1 MAIPVGV
8 NIGGGWSSQN
18 GANTVRYRGDNAG
31 VGAGGPLNY
40 LMFGGLQDYLNS
52 GALSDMILGGRGFG
66 QSRRFR
72 QYDPF
77 DPDYG
82 YLKRGGGNGG
92 GGAGSGNTGGGGPPV
107 HTPTDGDLG
116 DPVDNRDPAD
126 PIGWEDELMRAFSG
140 AQGEDGFDLQGFIQ
154 ALSQRGPAQGQA
166 SARGVQNVPKSAAA
180 PGGGESLIERTDDGT
195 SGNGGRVSPAD
206 NPGHAPMG
214 PGAQPDPGRDYG
226 NQDTW
231 IGTGTDHNP
240 EWMQWDDAP
249 VEGEGLLG
257 DIGRYGEWND
267 IERGLMDALQNH
279 STGELMDLEEQ
290 ELGMWNDF
298 GKQNRLERAT
308 EDAIGWQRT
317 GELSDL
323 EQQEKWGYKNYADP
337 TALENEVGDAWRG
350 LGGPGQ
356 YDELRGETLTGM
368 VKNPGL
374 SASEKSAM
382 LASQTLPIQQAL
394 RAQQR
399 AGDARAA
406 ATGNAAGRWGA
417 SNAMALNAA
426 GQAGQAGRNVQTDA
440 ADYLRRDRAEGLQ
453 GLGNLQGQVDA
464 RKAQGASGL
473 SNLSGQQRQA
483 GALSLQG
490 LSSLSDRQRKN
501 QQFGI
506 DAGMNLNAQQRS
518 AQSQAAQGV
527 GGLGQRARANAQW
540 GLSGIAD
547 MNKMKSDQGLAKIGL
562 TKDMW
567 DSVNA
572 RGDAAAD
579 RAARIGGLVAGGQN
593 ESGGSSFNAGVS
605 V

>member
-1 MAIPVGV
+1 MTWGL
-8 NIGGGWSSQN
+8 NIGGGFSKSSGEN
-18 GANTVRYRGDNAG
+18 SVRYRGDNSG
-31 VGAGGPLNY
+31 VRGGGPLNY
-40 LMFGGLQDYLNS
+40 LMYGGLNDYMNS

-77 DPDYG
+77 NPDYG
-82 YLKRGGGNGG
+82 YLKRPGEDGG
-92 GGAGSGNTGGGGPPV
+92 GGSGGPSV
-107 HTPTDGDLG
+107 SNPTDGDVG
-116 DPVDNRDPAD
+116 KPPSNRDPED
-126 PIGWEDELMRAFSG
+126 PKDWEDELMRAFSG

-154 ALSQRGPAQGQA
+154 ALSQQGRAQGQTPAQGQA
-166 SARGVQNVPKSAAA
+166 SAQGVQNVPKSAAA
-180 PGGGESLIERTDDGT
+180 PGGGESLVERVDDGT
-195 SGNGGRVSPAD
+195 GGNGGRVFPGN

-226 NQDTW
+226 NADDW
-231 IGTGTDHNP
+231 IGKGPTTNDS
-240 EWMQWDDAP
+240 WMQWDDAP

-267 IERGLMDALQNH
+267 IERGLMDALQQ
-279 STGELMDLEEQ
+279 SSSGELMDLENQ

-323 EQQEKWGYKNYADP
+323 EQQEKWGYKGYADP
-337 TALENEVGDAWRG
+337 TALENEVGDAYRG
-350 LGGPGQ
+350 LSGPGQ
-356 YDELRGETLTGM
+356 YDDLRGKTLSGM
-368 VKNPGL
+368 VEKPGL
-374 SASEKSAM
+374 SDAEKGAM

-394 RAQQR
+394 AAQKR
-399 AGDARAA
+399 EGDARAA
-406 ATGNAAGRWGA
+406 ATGNASGRWGA

-426 GQAGQAGRNVQTDA
+426 GQAGQAGRNVQTAA
-440 ADYLRRDRAEGLQ
+440 ADYMRRDRAEGLE
-453 GLGNLQGQVDA
+453 GLGGLQGQIDA
-464 RKAQGASGL
+464 RKVQGASGL

-501 QQFGI
+501 QQYGI
-506 DAGMNLNAQQRS
+506 DAGMNLNAQQRG
-518 AQSQAAQGV
+518 AQAQAAQGV
-527 GGLGQRARANAQW
+527 GGLGERARAASQW
-540 GLSGIAD
+540 GISGVAD
-547 MNKMKSDQGLAKIGL
+547 LNKMKSDQGLTKIGL

-567 DSVNA
+567 DSINA
-572 RGDAAAD
+572 KGQAGAD
-579 RAARIGGLVAGGQN
+579 MASRIGSLVAGGQDK
-593 ESGGSSFNAGVS
+593 SGTSSFQAGVS

>member
-1 MAIPVGV
+1 MTIPVGV

-40 LMFGGLQDYLNS
+40 LMYGGLKDYLNS

-82 YLKRGGGNGG
+82 YLKRPGTGQE
-92 GGAGSGNTGGGGPPV
+92 NT
-107 HTPTDGDLG
+107 
-116 DPVDNRDPAD
+116 
-126 PIGWEDELMRAFSG
+126 
-140 AQGEDGFDLQGFIQ
+140 
-154 ALSQRGPAQGQA
+154 
-166 SARGVQNVPKSAAA
+166 
-180 PGGGESLIERTDDGT
+180 PGGGEGETDPKGPGGGGFNLDPDGGERTQLDMRAIADAMKGVLGEGFDVDEFVQAFT
-195 SGNGGRVSPAD
+195 GGQGPTAQPQTQGGAKAARLGGAGESLVAQAPGAEGGGGSVPPYR

-226 NQDTW
+226 NQDTE
-231 IGTGTDHNP
+231 IGTGTVHNP

-279 STGELMDLEEQ
+279 STGELMDLEDQ
-290 ELGMWNDF
+290 ELGMWSDF

-374 SASEKSAM
+374 STSEKSAM

-394 RAQQR
+394 QAQQR

-506 DAGMNLNAQQRS
+506 DAGMNLNAQQRG
-518 AQSQAAQGV
+518 AQAQAAQGV

-547 MNKMKSDQGLAKIGL
+547 MNKMKSDQGLTKIGL

>member
-1 MAIPVGV
+1 MPIPVGF
-8 NIGGGWSSQN
+8 NIGGGWSSQD

-40 LMFGGLQDYLNS
+40 LMFGGLQDYLNA

-82 YLKRGGGNGG
+82 YLKRPGE
-92 GGAGSGNTGGGGPPV
+92 GGGGPGNPGV
-107 HTPTDGDLG
+107 SNPTDEDVGKPPSNK
-116 DPVDNRDPAD
+116 DPEDPKD
-126 PIGWEDELMRAFSG
+126 WEDELMRAFSG

-154 ALSQRGPAQGQA
+154 ALSQQ
-166 SARGVQNVPKSAAA
+166 
-180 PGGGESLIERTDDGT
+180 
-195 SGNGGRVSPAD
+195 GRVSPGD

-226 NQDTW
+226 NADTW
-231 IGTGTDHNP
+231 IGKGPTHNDS
-240 EWMQWDDAP
+240 WMQWDDAP

-257 DIGRYGEWND
+257 DIDRYGEWND
-267 IERGLMDALQNH
+267 IERGLMESLQKH
-279 STGELMDLEEQ
+279 SSGDLMDLEEQ
-290 ELGMWNDF
+290 ELNRWNDF

-337 TALENEVGDAWRG
+337 TALENEVGDAYRG
-350 LGGPGQ
+350 LSGPGQ
-356 YDELRGETLTGM
+356 YDDLRGKTLSGM

-394 RAQQR
+394 QAQQR

-426 GQAGQAGRNVQTDA
+426 GQAGQAGRNVQTAA
-440 ADYLRRDRAEGLQ
+440 ADYMRRDRAEGLE
-453 GLGNLQGQVDA
+453 GLGGLQGQIDA
-464 RKAQGASGL
+464 RKTQGASGL
-473 SNLSGQQRQA
+473 ANLSGQQRQA

-501 QQFGI
+501 QQYGI
-506 DAGMNLNAQQRS
+506 DAGMNLNAQQRG
-518 AQSQAAQGV
+518 AQAQAAQGV
-527 GGLGQRARANAQW
+527 GGLGQRARENAKW

-547 MNKMKSDQGLAKIGL
+547 MNKMKSDQGLARIGL

>member
-8 NIGGGWSSQN
+8 NLGGGWSSQN

-82 YLKRGGGNGG
+82 YLKRPGTGQENTPGGNP
-92 GGAGSGNTGGGGPPV
+92 SKGGPYNPK
-107 HTPTDGDLG
+107 
-116 DPVDNRDPAD
+116 PVDDTDPEE
-126 PIGWEDELMRAFSG
+126 PIDGPGGWEQELMRAFSDAQGENGFDVQSFVQALTG
-140 AQGEDGFDLQGFIQ
+140 AQGGAANGAAQLQGG
-154 ALSQRGPAQGQA
+154 AKA
-166 SARGVQNVPKSAAA
+166 ARL
-180 PGGGESLIERTDDGT
+180 GGAGESLVAQAPGT
-195 SGNGGRVSPAD
+195 EGGGGSVPPYK

-214 PGAQPDPGRDYG
+214 PGAQPDPGRKYG
-226 NQDTW
+226 NQDTE
-231 IGTGTDHNP
+231 IGTGTVHNP

-279 STGELMDLEEQ
+279 STGELMDLEDQ

-323 EQQEKWGYKNYADP
+323 EQQEKWGYKGYADP

-350 LGGPGQ
+350 VSGPGQ

-368 VKNPGL
+368 VEKPGL
-374 SASEKSAM
+374 SDAEKGAM

-394 RAQQR
+394 AAQKR
-399 AGDARAA
+399 EGDARAA

-426 GQAGQAGRNVQTDA
+426 GQAGQAGRNVQTAA
-440 ADYLRRDRAEGLQ
+440 ADYMRRDRAEGLE
-453 GLGNLQGQVDA
+453 GLGGLQGQIDA
-464 RKAQGASGL
+464 RKVQGASGL

-501 QQFGI
+501 QQYGI
-506 DAGMNLNAQQRS
+506 DAGMNLNAQQRG
-518 AQSQAAQGV
+518 AQAQAAQGV